1 MTSPPLPTPAPEALT
16 YCQRHPTVE
25 SVLRCGRCDA
35 FICPR
40 CLVFTPAGTRCP
52 DCAQL
57 RRPPMYEL
65 SATHYLRATG
75 AALVMAVVFGV
86 AGAFLV
92 PVAAGGFFMLT
103 LAVLGGSAL
112 GGLVAEVLQRATGY
126 KRGPVMQ
133 AAAVST
139 LVLADVIR
147 LVLAGGLPFV
157 AADLPAA
164 LLIAIASVV
173 AWGRLR

>member
-1 MTSPPLPTPAPEALT
+1 MTSTPAATPTPEELT
-16 YCQRHPTVE
+16 YCQRHPAVE

-40 CLVFTPAGTRCP
+40 CLVYTPAGTRCP

-65 SATHYLRATG
+65 STSHYLRAAG
-75 AALVMAVVFGV
+75 VAVAMALLFGV
-86 AGAFLV
+86 VGAFLL
-92 PVAAGGFFMLT
+92 PVGRGGFLFLT
-103 LAVLGGSAL
+103 LAVVGGSAL

-133 AAAVST
+133 GAAAAT

-147 LVLAGGLPFV
+147 LTLSGGLQLLP
-157 AADLPAA
+157 ADLAA
-164 LLIAIASVV
+164 TLLVAIASIV